1 MNNAITNL
9 QYLSLTEATSDVS
22 LKNNRGFYLELLAAA
37 ELTEKQYIN
46 ILGYIDQNYADC
58 LPENKSNRHMFIDG
72 DSDL

>member
-46 ILGYIDQNYADC
+46 IFLLLNFS
-58 LPENKSNRHMFIDG
+58 EVVKK
-72 DSDL
+72 